1 MVSSVF
7 TTYRK
12 NLLEM
17 GKSKTSYGQNGGDD
31 DDDDDDD
38 YDNADDAIYDYW

>member
-1 MVSSVF
+1 
-7 TTYRK
+7 
-12 NLLEM
+12 M

-31 DDDDDDD
+31 DDDDDD

>member
-1 MVSSVF
+1 
-7 TTYRK
+7 
-12 NLLEM
+12 M

-38 YDNADDAIYDYW
+38 DYDNADDAIYDYW

>member
-17 GKSKTSYGQNGGDD
+17 GKSKTSYGQHGG
-31 DDDDDDD
+31 DDDDDD